1 MKHFQPKM
9 HQMSFGGLALPGP
22 AGKLTCSPDSW
33 INGSGSLLIR
43 EGGMGDLREGRFKGR
58 KGEEGKE
65 GREGKKG
72 GDVRRGRG

>member
-1 MKHFQPKM
+1 
-9 HQMSFGGLALPGP
+9 LAAWLCPDPLGNLHAP
-22 AGKLTCSPDSW
+22 PDSW

-65 GREGKKG
+65 WREGKKG